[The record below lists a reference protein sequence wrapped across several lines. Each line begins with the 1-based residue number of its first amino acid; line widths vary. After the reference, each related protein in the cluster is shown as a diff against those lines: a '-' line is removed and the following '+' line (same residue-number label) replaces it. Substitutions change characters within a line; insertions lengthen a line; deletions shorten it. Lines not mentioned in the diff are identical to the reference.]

1 LLEVLELFRSFKK
14 LTKFVII
21 TEMQN
26 KKVLIKLLKVN
37 SKLNLTLMNLR
48 ETCYTEMYYN

>member
-1 LLEVLELFRSFKK
+1 LLELFRSFKK

-26 KKVLIKLLKVN
+26 KEVLIKLLKVN
-37 SKLNLTLMNLR
+37 KLNLTLMNLR